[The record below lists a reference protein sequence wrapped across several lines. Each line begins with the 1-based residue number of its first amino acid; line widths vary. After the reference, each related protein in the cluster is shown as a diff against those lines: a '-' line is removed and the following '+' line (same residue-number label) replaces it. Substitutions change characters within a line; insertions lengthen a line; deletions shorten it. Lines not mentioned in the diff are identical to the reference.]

1 MEMSYLSCLIAA
13 SLVTAALPVSANDTS
28 PLYFNSIQPKNDLV
42 GKLEAKVQFAQS
54 QILPS
59 KALEGDRQ
67 PILTSLRKS
76 LILVQ
81 PLQPDAVTPMFVDA
95 RDSSGALLGTVTLA
109 PPSALPETVYHL
121 PGVPAG
127 GVNFTPESGET
138 RVINSSAELAKLDD
152 KNGAFLKERLAT
164 SGLVEIQTAD

>member
-81 PLQPDAVTPMFVDA
+81 PLQP
-95 RDSSGALLGTVTLA
+95 
-109 PPSALPETVYHL
+109 
-121 PGVPAG
+121 
-127 GVNFTPESGET
+127 
-138 RVINSSAELAKLDD
+138 
-152 KNGAFLKERLAT
+152 
-164 SGLVEIQTAD
+164 